1 MSEHTNVQ
9 IIEQDG
15 QPAFAVVPYGEW
27 LEMTD
32 QKKEP
37 LIPHEV
43 VSLIFEKNM
52 SPLAAWRTH
61 LKFTQEDIAKD
72 LGVSQAAIA
81 QMEKVDSKPQKKTR
95 IKYAAA
101 LGLTIEHLYA

>member
-1 MSEHTNVQ
+1 
-9 IIEQDG
+9 
-15 QPAFAVVPYGEW
+15 
-27 LEMTD
+27 MTH
-32 QKKEP
+32 QLKKP

-61 LKFTQEDIAKD
+61 LKLTQEDIAKD

-81 QMEKVDSKPQKKTR
+81 QMEKVESKPHTKTR

-101 LGLTIEHLYA
+101 LGLTIEHLDA